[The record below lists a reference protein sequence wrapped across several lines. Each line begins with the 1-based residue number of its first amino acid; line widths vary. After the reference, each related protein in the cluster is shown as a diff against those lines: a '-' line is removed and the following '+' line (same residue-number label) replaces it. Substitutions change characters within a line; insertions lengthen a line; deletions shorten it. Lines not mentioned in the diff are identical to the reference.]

1 MDAPV
6 FGDSISIQTRQP
18 TSTFIY
24 EIRKTLFLVS
34 FWQTEYQSKAVKLG
48 ASFKKAQNG
57 AGVPG
62 TDALIAIF

>member
-1 MDAPV
+1 
-6 FGDSISIQTRQP
+6 
-18 TSTFIY
+18 
-24 EIRKTLFLVS
+24 
-34 FWQTEYQSKAVKLG
+34 VKLG